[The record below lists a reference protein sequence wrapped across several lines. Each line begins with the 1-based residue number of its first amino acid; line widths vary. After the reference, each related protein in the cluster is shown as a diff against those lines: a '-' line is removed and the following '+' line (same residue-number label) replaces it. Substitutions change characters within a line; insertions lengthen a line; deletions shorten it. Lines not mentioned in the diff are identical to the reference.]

1 MVGIV
6 LEQRGDGRISLSN
19 SIVYHRR
26 YFFDC
31 PRKDSTFIYVTQTFY
46 FFSYFLDALQGEKV
60 VPLQNKTNSLWKR

>member
-1 MVGIV
+1 M